1 MTISRAVAALALGSL
16 CSCGVHVVTE
26 PSNFP
31 DSGARCD
38 IDGGS
43 GTGSL
48 QGEGA
53 FVVRSAFQHF
63 QSVVDNDAG
72 IVQSRSISISLRRDA
87 RACGARPQQL
97 PVVGLSLFDSSGV
110 YGPGDYIAGSQN
122 LAGFCACVNGADG
135 GRGAI
140 VAIANEDGGTRFAT
154 SGVVR
159 LTALEACSLSGTF
172 DVGFE
177 NPDAGV
183 VDAGRL
189 AGTFAPTYCPE

>member
-1 MTISRAVAALALGSL
+1 MTISRAVAALAIGSL

-31 DSGARCD
+31 DAGISCD
-38 IDGGS
+38 IDGGT

-48 QGEGA
+48 AGEGA

-63 QSVVDNDAG
+63 QSTVDNDSG
-72 IVQSRSISISLRRDA
+72 VIQSRSISISLRSEA
-87 RACGARPQQL
+87 LGCGARAQQL
-97 PVVGLSLFDSSGV
+97 PLVGLSLFDPSGV
-110 YGPGDYIAGSQN
+110 YGPGDYVAGSQT
-122 LAGFCACVNGADG
+122 LGGFCPCVTGADG

-140 VAIANEDGGTRFAT
+140 VAIANEDGGTRLAT

-159 LTALEACSLSGTF
+159 LTALEACSLTGTF
-172 DVGFE
+172 DVGFD
-177 NPDAGV
+177 NLDAGL

-189 AGTFAPTYCPE
+189 TGTFAPTYCPK

>member
-1 MTISRAVAALALGSL
+1 MTISRPVAALAIGSL
-16 CSCGVHVVTE
+16 LSCGVHVVTE

-31 DSGARCD
+31 DSGISCD

-48 QGEGA
+48 SGEGA

-63 QSVVDNDAG
+63 QSTVDNDSG
-72 IVQSRSISISLRRDA
+72 VVQSRSISISLGGEA
-87 RACGARPQQL
+87 RGCGTKPQRA
-97 PVVGLSLFDSSGV
+97 PVVGLSLFDPSGT
-110 YGPGDYIAGSQN
+110 YGPGDYVAGSQN
-122 LAGFCACVNGADG
+122 LAGFCACVSDADG

-140 VAIANEDGGTRFAT
+140 VALADGDGGVRIAT

-159 LTALEACSLSGTF
+159 LTALQACSLSGTF
-172 DVGFE
+172 DVSFA
-177 NPDAGV
+177 DAG

-189 AGTFAPTYCPE
+189 TGSFAPTYCPE